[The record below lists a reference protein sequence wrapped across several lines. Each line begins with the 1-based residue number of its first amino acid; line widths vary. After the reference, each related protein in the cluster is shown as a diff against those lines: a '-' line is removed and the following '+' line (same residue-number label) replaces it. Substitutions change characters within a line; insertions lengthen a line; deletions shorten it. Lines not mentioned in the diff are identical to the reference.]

1 MRYFIQ
7 LAYDGSAYSGW
18 QIQQNAISVQE
29 TLQKALSTLC
39 KEEVLL
45 VGSGR
50 TDTGV
55 HATRQIAHFDIDS
68 VLSAED
74 LVHKLN
80 SFLPSDLAVHDI
92 YPVKEEAHARFSA
105 ISRSYEYH
113 IHQEKNPFLRE
124 RSYFFNPKLNLE
136 LMNKAAAVLMEYD
149 DFESFSRVKT
159 EVYTFQC
166 KITRAAWEKKA
177 NQLIFHVTANRFLRG
192 MVRALVGTLL
202 EIGQERMSIQQ
213 LREIIESKD
222 RRKAGRAVPP
232 QGLYLTTISYP
243 DDIRL

>member
-39 KEEVLL
+39 KEEVQL

-55 HATRQIAHFDIDS
+55 HATRQVAHFDIDI

-80 SFLPSDLAVHDI
+80 SFLPSDIAVHAI
-92 YPVKEEAHARFSA
+92 YPVHEEAHARFSA
-105 ISRSYEYH
+105 INRSYEYH

-166 KITRAAWEKKA
+166 KITRAEWEKKA
-177 NQLIFHVTANRFLRG
+177 DQLIFHVTANRFLRG